1 MQRIPFVD
9 LVAQYRTIESEV
21 RAALDEVLARQH
33 FILGTSVDEFERAF
47 AEFVGVGHAVGVGNG
62 LDALRLALQALDIGA
77 DDEVIL
83 PANTY
88 IATALAVSALG
99 ARPVL
104 VDCDART
111 YNIDPGLIEAAITPR
126 TRAIIPVHLAGQAA
140 DMSPILEVAGRH
152 GLHVIEDAA
161 QAQGTRY
168 KGRACGSLGHAGC
181 FSFYPGKNLG
191 AFGDAG
197 AVTTDD
203 AALAA
208 RLRRLRNYGQIE
220 KYVHV
225 EQGINSRLDS
235 VQAAVLG
242 VKLRYLARW
251 NAARAAHAEYY
262 AELLTGVGDL
272 VIRQPAP
279 DSTHIYH
286 LFIVETAQRDALRR
300 HLTAAGIDTNIHY
313 PIPIH
318 LQQAYSGLGYRAGD
332 FPVAERLAHDT
343 LSLPMY
349 PELTRGQI
357 QRIAYELRSF
367 FDTRETRR
375 PPDRAHLPRQS
386 VNITEK

>member
-1 MQRIPFVD
+1 MERIPFVD
-9 LVAQYRTIESEV
+9 LVAQYRTIETEV
-21 RAALDEVLARQH
+21 RAAIDEVLARQN
-33 FILGTSVDEFERAF
+33 FILGTPVDEFEHAF
-47 AEFVGVGHAVGVGNG
+47 AEFIGVGHAVGVGNG

-77 DDEVIL
+77 GDEVIL

-99 ARPVL
+99 ARPVP

-111 YNIDPGLIEAAITPR
+111 YNLDPALIEAAVTSR
-126 TRAIIPVHLAGQAA
+126 TRAIIPVHLAGQSA
-140 DMSPILEVAGRH
+140 DMDPVLEIAGRC

-161 QAQGTRY
+161 QAHGTRY
-168 KGRACGSLGHAGC
+168 KGRACGSLGNAGC

-203 AALAA
+203 TALAA
-208 RLRRLRNYGQIE
+208 RLRRLRNYGQEE

-262 AELLTGVGDL
+262 AELLAGIGDL

-286 LFIVETAQRDALRR
+286 LFIVETARRDALRR

-318 LQQAYSGLGYRAGD
+318 LQQAYSELGYRAGD
-332 FPVAERLAHDT
+332 FPVAEKLARHA

-357 QRIAYELRSF
+357 QRIAHELRAF
-367 FDTRETRR
+367 FDT
-375 PPDRAHLPRQS
+375 PD
-386 VNITEK
+386 